1 MLLATAFTLII
12 CTVLFLIAGLINPS
26 WALFWMYKP
35 GRIQVIIITAFLLM
49 GSLTLYGE
57 AVKLKI
63 ENAESSD
70 ASDVQQVKTE
80 EATE

>member
-57 AVKLKI
+57 AVKKKI
-63 ENAESSD
+63 ENDES
-70 ASDVQQVKTE
+70 SDVQQVKTE